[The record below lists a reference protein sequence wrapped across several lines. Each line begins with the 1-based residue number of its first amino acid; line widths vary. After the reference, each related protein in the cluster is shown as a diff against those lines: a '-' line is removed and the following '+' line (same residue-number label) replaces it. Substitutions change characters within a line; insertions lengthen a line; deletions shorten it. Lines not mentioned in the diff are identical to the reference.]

1 MPTVPAPP
9 PSSWWVRPLFSLRAV
24 FKATLAAEQDPA
36 FAAEMVSVNR
46 GRLRVFAPL
55 MAVVHTAHVVHF
67 AVLGAE
73 RSALE
78 ATTLLWR
85 DGLVAAHAAM
95 VPLALFGTWIV
106 WRSTSAALLRW
117 VAPAA
122 AGLWLVH
129 GAVCASLD
137 QLVVA
142 NISAYQG
149 YCLGI
154 PVIYCLGRR
163 ATLGVYAPAA
173 ATMLAGLLLLQ
184 KRPEAF
190 ASNLPPYLT
199 ITLVGIALSWILEG
213 VRRREFGQRRI
224 IESQR
229 EQLAALNSG
238 LEQRVRGQ
246 VAEILAHSQDA
257 DRLNLELQRA
267 NAQLQAQVKSRSAEL
282 SLLLSRLARGSAA
295 LDTLAAGTLL
305 GDRFVIESPL
315 GAGGMGVVY
324 RGHDQ
329 VTSQLVAIK
338 VIQAGASRSQDTLR
352 RFLREAGAAASVTH
366 PAVVRMLHLDVSGD
380 GLVFQVQEL
389 IEGETLSQ
397 RMQRPWPAG
406 DAARLAAALCDALAA
421 AHAQGIA
428 HLDVKPQNL
437 MLVQRA
443 PGLKLLDFGIA
454 RLFEAALGGDDT
466 KSVGRVLGTPAYMAP
481 EQADGRE
488 HAGAPADLYA
498 TGVLLFRLLTGAVP
512 FEGATPRETLQRH
525 LFELAPDVRKLAST
539 VPEEL
544 ALLIARCL
552 EKRPAA
558 RPTARELQ
566 AQLAALADA
575 LGVPALESIRPT
587 PLAETAE
594 LV

>member
-1 MPTVPAPP
+1 MPLP
-9 PSSWWVRPLFSLRAV
+9 WLRAV
-24 FKATLAAEQDPA
+24 FSSMLGAERDPA
-36 FAAEMVSVNR
+36 FAAEMVSVNQR
-46 GRLRVFAPL
+46 RLRVFAPL
-55 MAVVHTAHVVHF
+55 MAVVHAAHVVHF
-67 AVLGAE
+67 AALGAE
-73 RSALE
+73 RAALGP
-78 ATTLLWR
+78 TTLLWR

-95 VPLALFGTWIV
+95 VPLALFGAWIV
-106 WRSTSAALLRW
+106 WRSTSGALLRW

-142 NISAYQG
+142 NITAYQG

-163 ATLGVYAPAA
+163 ATLGAYAAAA
-173 ATMLAGLLLLQ
+173 ATMLAGLLFLQ
-184 KRPEAF
+184 TRPEAL

-199 ITLVGIALSWILEG
+199 ITVVGVALSWLLEG
-213 VRRREFGQRRI
+213 ARRREFGQRRV

-229 EQLAALNSG
+229 EELALLNGG
-238 LEQRVRGQ
+238 LEQRVRDQ
-246 VAEILAHSQDA
+246 VAAILAHSKDA
-257 DRLNLELQRA
+257 DRLNAELQRA
-267 NAQLQAQVKSRSAEL
+267 NAQLQAQVRSRSAEL
-282 SLLLSRLARGSAA
+282 SLALSRLARATA
-295 LDTLAAGTLL
+295 VDDTLVAGTVL
-305 GDRFVIESPL
+305 GDRFVIEGPL

-324 RGHDQ
+324 RGHDL
-329 VTSQLVAIK
+329 VTNQLVAIK
-338 VIQAGASRSQDTLR
+338 VIQAGASRGQDALR

-366 PAVVRMLHLDVSGD
+366 PAVVRMLHLDVSGE

-421 AHAQGIA
+421 AHEQGIA

-437 MLVQRA
+437 MLVERA

-454 RLFEAALGGDDT
+454 RLFEAAALGDDT

-512 FEGATPRETLQRH
+512 FAGSTPRETLQRH
-525 LFELAPDVRKLAST
+525 LFEVAPDVRKLASS

-552 EKRPAA
+552 EKGPAE
-558 RPTARELQ
+558 RPTARDLH
-566 AQLAALADA
+566 AQLSALADRVGA
-575 LGVPALESIRPT
+575 PSLESLRSAPQ
-587 PLAETAE
+587 AETVE

>member
-1 MPTVPAPP
+1 VPFSPRA
-9 PSSWWVRPLFSLRAV
+9 LFRTA
-24 FKATLAAEQDPA
+24 FGAEQDPA

-55 MAVVHTAHVVHF
+55 MAVVHAAHVVHF
-67 AVLGAE
+67 AALGAE
-73 RSALE
+73 RAAL
-78 ATTLLWR
+78 APTTLLWR

-106 WRSTSAALLRW
+106 WRSASEALLRW

-122 AGLWLVH
+122 ATLWLVH
-129 GAVCASLD
+129 GAICASLD

-163 ATLGVYAPAA
+163 ATLGAYALAA
-173 ATMLAGLLLLQ
+173 SAMLAGLLFLQ
-184 KRPEAF
+184 TRPEAF

-199 ITLVGIALSWILEG
+199 ITLVGVALSWLLQDA
-213 VRRREFGQRRI
+213 RRREFGQRRI

-229 EQLAALNSG
+229 EELATLNSG
-238 LEQRVRGQ
+238 LEQRVRAQ
-246 VAEILAHSQDA
+246 VAEILAHSKDA
-257 DRLNLELQRA
+257 DRLNAELQRA
-267 NAQLQAQVKSRSAEL
+267 NAQLQAQVRSRSAEL
-282 SLLLSRLARGSAA
+282 SLALSRLARGTAVD
-295 LDTLAAGTLL
+295 DTLAAGTVL
-305 GDRFVIESPL
+305 GDRFVIEAPL

-329 VTSQLVAIK
+329 VTNQLVAIK
-338 VIQAGASRSQDTLR
+338 VIQAGGSRSQDALR
-352 RFLREAGAAASVTH
+352 RFLREAGAAASVSH
-366 PAVVRMLHLDVSGD
+366 PAVVRMLHLDVSGE

-389 IEGETLSQ
+389 VEGETLSTLLL
-397 RMQRPWPAG
+397 RPWAAG
-406 DAARLAAALCDALAA
+406 DAARLGAALCDALAA

-428 HLDVKPQNL
+428 HLDVKPQNV
-437 MLVQRA
+437 MLVPRA

-454 RLFEAALGGDDT
+454 RLFEATAAGDDT

-512 FEGATPRETLQRH
+512 FEGTTPRETLQRH
-525 LFELAPDVRKLAST
+525 LFETAPDVRRLATT
-539 VPEEL
+539 VPEAL

-552 EKRPAA
+552 EKSPAA
-558 RPTARELQ
+558 RPTARELYEK
-566 AQLAALADA
+566 LRALADA
-575 LGVPALESIRPT
+575 LGAPALESLRPA
-587 PLAETAE
+587 PLAETVD